1 MPWFR
6 LSRAVGITGV
16 SVAIATLTAGCTHA
30 PSANVLGAY
39 FPDWLFC
46 MVAGVTF
53 AVVVYLILK
62 RKRYGDRLGPSAL
75 FYPVLVAFFSLAA
88 WLIFFQN

>member
-1 MPWFR
+1 MLRFR
-6 LSRAVGITGV
+6 MSRAIRITGV
-16 SVAIATLTAGCTHA
+16 SVGVATPTAGCTHA

-46 MVAGVTF
+46 IVAGVAF
-53 AVVVYLILK
+53 AVAAYLILE

-75 FYPVLVAFFSLAA
+75 LYPALVAFFSLVA